1 MQTIW
6 IIFECKLSG
15 SLFLSSK
22 LFHGG
27 FVLFSPTDALV
38 EAFMKSDIAFREEL
52 ILHQKSKRIIK
63 KDWHPGCTAVTALIV
78 RNKLF
83 VANAGDCRAI
93 LSRAGK
99 PFPMTRVG
107 INSPFSRIVQISI

>member
-1 MQTIW
+1 VLGVEICTSP
-6 IIFECKLSG
+6 FFSVLN
-15 SLFLSSK
+15 
-22 LFHGG
+22 FHG
-27 FVLFSPTDALV
+27 FVVLCSPIDALA
-38 EAFMKSDIAFREEL
+38 EAFVRSDTAFREEL
-52 ILHQKSKRIIK
+52 IAHQKSKRIIQ

-99 PFPMTRVG
+99 PFPVTRVG
-107 INSPFSRIVQISI
+107 INSLFFSHSTN

>member
-1 MQTIW
+1 M
-6 IIFECKLSG
+6 
-15 SLFLSSK
+15 
-22 LFHGG
+22 
-27 FVLFSPTDALV
+27 
-38 EAFMKSDIAFREEL
+38 EAFVRTDIAFREEL
-52 ILHQKSKRIIK
+52 ILHQKSKRIIQ

-99 PFPMTRVG
+99 PFPMTKVG
-107 INSPFSRIVQISI
+107 INSLFRLKYKFGNFSICKTTFVSILLW